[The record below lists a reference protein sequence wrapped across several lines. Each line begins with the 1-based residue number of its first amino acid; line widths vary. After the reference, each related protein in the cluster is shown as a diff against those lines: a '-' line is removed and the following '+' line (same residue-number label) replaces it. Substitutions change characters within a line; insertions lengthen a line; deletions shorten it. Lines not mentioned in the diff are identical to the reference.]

1 MGATVSI
8 SLPIPK
14 SRGSNGRDHWAAK
27 AKLTKADRLLARITG
42 GTVSPAM
49 PLRFV
54 ALTIAYRVKG
64 KQGPDV
70 DNAISR
76 CKAYLDG
83 LTDAGW
89 WVDDRVLVEIRAAV
103 FRCCGKDEGVTITA
117 KDVEKAGDAT

>member
-27 AKLTKADRLLARITG
+27 A
-42 GTVSPAM
+42 
-49 PLRFV
+49 
-54 ALTIAYRVKG
+54 
-64 KQGPDV
+64 
-70 DNAISR
+70 NAIRR

-89 WVDDRVLVEIRAAV
+89 WVDDRVLVEIKAAV
-103 FRCCGKDEGVTITA
+103 FRGCGKDEGVTITA
-117 KDVEKAGDAT
+117 KDVEQRPDP

>member
-14 SRGSNGRDHWAAK
+14 SRGSNGRDHWAAR
-27 AKLTKADRLLARITG
+27 AKLTKADRMLARITG

-64 KQGPDV
+64 QQGPDV

-89 WVDDRVLVEIRAAV
+89 WVDDRVLVEIKAAV
-103 FRCCGKDEGVTITA
+103 FRGCGKDAGVTITA
-117 KDVEKAGDAT
+117 KDVEQRPES